1 MAIINCVVCKNE
13 IKEKYVVKKIS
24 FKYIVICAECDKNF
38 STEELEFVINLF
50 QAFGG
55 HFGKFKIS
63 PRYKQK
69 VVKELLYKENT
80 ENPANSSLK
89 FKLNAIYRA
98 LLLGINFKEMQL
110 TINNI

>member
-38 STEELEFVINLF
+38 STEELEFV
-50 QAFGG
+50 
-55 HFGKFKIS
+55 
-63 PRYKQK
+63 K